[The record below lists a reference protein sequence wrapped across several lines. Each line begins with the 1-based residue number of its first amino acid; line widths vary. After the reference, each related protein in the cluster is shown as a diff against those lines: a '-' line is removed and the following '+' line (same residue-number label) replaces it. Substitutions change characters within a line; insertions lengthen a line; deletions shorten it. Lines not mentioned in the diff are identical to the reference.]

1 MLNKRDN
8 FYSCNI
14 TVITNNNELINDV
27 NKFGKKIELEH
38 IKDKEFYDDLLITDY
53 YPIVNANSPENAKV
67 IIVANDIDNYIPDG
81 NKYNIQFHNGNRID
95 GFDAYIHC
103 DNYKDAIMDIIRL
116 AYGAGLVSIDLD
128 DVVKFTYGK
137 TLHYYRYTIDSSI
150 STNEIS
156 ELVNINKDCISIL
169 YGSKNLSLKEV
180 EQTIDSF
187 KNKNIEFYIGVQI
200 DNNIPYDKRVL
211 SLFLQE

>member
-1 MLNKRDN
+1 MLNKN
-8 FYSCNI
+8 NYYYCNI
-14 TVITNNNELINDV
+14 TVITNNNELIKNV
-27 NKFGKKIELEH
+27 NEFGKKIELEN

-67 IIVANDIDNYIPDG
+67 IIVANDIDNYIPDK

-95 GFDAYIHC
+95 GFDAYIYC

-137 TLHYYRYTIDSSI
+137 TLHYYRYTIDSPI
-150 STNEIS
+150 STNKIK
-156 ELVNINKDCISIL
+156 ELVNVNNNSIIIL
-169 YGSKNLSLKEV
+169 YGSKNLSSSEIYKALD
-180 EQTIDSF
+180 TL
-187 KNKNIEFYIGVQI
+187 KNIAYYIAVKI
-200 DNNIPYDKRVL
+200 DDTIQEDKRVL
-211 SLFLQE
+211 SMFLQE